1 MRKVT
6 LGLANSL
13 DNYIARKD
21 GGADWLI
28 WSDEVAEISA
38 KFMRTIDAILI
49 GRKTYEV
56 MLKSGETS
64 YPGGTNYVFS
74 RSKRNRISLQ
84 RKIAAIKK
92 SDANVQFVDENA
104 ASFVRKLKKKKGK
117 AIVVFG
123 GGALAKSLF
132 EADLIDE
139 IVLNVHPVLLGS
151 GIPLFHEMKR
161 QIDLEFVSSRQLKKG
176 GLIVSYRVKH

>member
-21 GGADWLI
+21 GGSDWLHWNKEI
-28 WSDEVAEISA
+28 ADISA
-38 KFMRTIDAILI
+38 KFLKTVDVILI

-56 MLKSGETS
+56 MRAFGQTS
-64 YPGGTNYVFS
+64 YPGAQNYVFS
-74 RSKRNRISLQ
+74 RSKKNSTAL
-84 RKIAAIKK
+84 RKALAAKK
-92 SDANVQFVDENA
+92 DAGNAVEIIDEDAAVFVK
-104 ASFVRKLKKKKGK
+104 KLKRKKGK
-117 AIVVFG
+117 GICVFG
-123 GGALAKSLF
+123 GGQLAKGLF

-139 IVLNVHPVLLGS
+139 IVLNIHPVLLGS

-161 QIDLEFVSSRQLKKG
+161 QIDLEFLSSQHLKDG
-176 GLIVSYRVKH
+176 GLVVSYRVRR

>member
-21 GGADWLI
+21 GGADWLR
-28 WSDEVAEISA
+28 WSDEIAEISA
-38 KFMRTIDAILI
+38 QFMKTVDAILI
-49 GRKTYEV
+49 GRRTYEV
-56 MLKSGETS
+56 MLESGETS
-64 YPGGTNYVFS
+64 YPGGTNFVFS
-74 RSKRNRISLQ
+74 RSKRNRSLLL
-84 RKIAAIKK
+84 RRITAIKQP
-92 SDANVQFVDENA
+92 DNVQIVDENA

-117 AIVVFG
+117 GIVVFG

-139 IVLNVHPVLLGS
+139 IVLNIHPVLLGS

-161 QIDLEFVSSRQLKKG
+161 QIDLEFVSSRQLKTG
-176 GLIVSYRVKH
+176 GLIISYRVK

>member
-6 LGLANSL
+6 VGLANSL

-21 GGADWLI
+21 GGADWLRWNNEI
-28 WSDEVAEISA
+28 AEISV
-38 KFMRTIDAILI
+38 KFMKTVDAILI

-56 MLKSGETS
+56 MLKSGATS

-74 RSKRNRISLQ
+74 RSKHHRSSLL
-84 RKIAAIKK
+84 RKIEATKMA
-92 SDANVQFVDENA
+92 DANVEVVNEDA
-104 ASFVRKLKKKKGK
+104 ASFVGKLKKKKGK
-117 AIVVFG
+117 GIVVFG

-161 QIDLEFVSSRQLKKG
+161 QIDLEFLSSRQLKTG
-176 GLIVSYRVKH
+176 GLIISYRVKH

>member
-21 GGADWLI
+21 GGADWLR
-28 WSDEVAEISA
+28 WNDEIAEISA
-38 KFMRTIDAILI
+38 KFMKTVDAILI

-56 MLKSGETS
+56 MLKSGGAS

-74 RSKRNRISLQ
+74 RSKRNRSSLL
-84 RKIAAIKK
+84 RKIAAIKQA
-92 SDANVQFVDENA
+92 DANVRVVDENA

-117 AIVVFG
+117 GIVVFG
-123 GGALAKSLF
+123 GGALAKSLL

-151 GIPLFHEMKR
+151 GIPLFHPMKR
-161 QIDLEFVSSRQLKKG
+161 QIDLEFVNSRELKNG
-176 GLIVSYRVKH
+176 GLIISYRVKH